1 MEQQSQSVPLPKVA
15 ADLSLILLASFL
27 SLAYFLRS
35 NPGHLLIF
43 DDSYITLRFAE
54 NLFRYNG
61 ITYDG
66 STFLV
71 GATSPLHIV
80 CIAMLGLF
88 MEMEDAS
95 LATGVVFFILSSYLV
110 YLWILA
116 LYNSRRT
123 ALLGGVM
130 MATSGWLI
138 FDALNGM
145 ETTAFI
151 FFSLLTFYLY
161 NRCQAKPFYAIPL
174 ALSIFTR
181 PEGWFI
187 GCSLWMWQLIS
198 YYIERDRL
206 ILRQL
211 FISLGLFLA
220 LIVPYMLLAFLQT
233 GSFLPGTAYAKAVFF
248 GESTMPFINKA
259 GFFKNRFLPFYGS
272 FIYPAS
278 LFILPLMLFARRVIT
293 LPYLW
298 FYFFIFY
305 GAYFIAYPGAIQNY
319 WNRYQHVFIP
329 FIIMAIAGGA
339 MVASGMVK
347 KRSWRIM
354 VLILIAA
361 SILYNQGSSFIN
373 AEKTYANEIKSTR
386 NPKIDLAL
394 WLKQNTPENALIAL
408 HDIGA
413 VGYFSG
419 RKILDLV
426 GLVNPEVTGYYTD
439 QRSKKVIPLS
449 ERKIID
455 YLKQKQPDYLV
466 MFAEWDRFFN
476 LLQPANSNYF
486 QFLHTTLP
494 LYPTTMKYRV
504 FKCSW
509 ENND

>member
-35 NPGHLLIF
+35 NPGHLLVF

-80 CIAMLGLF
+80 CIAMFGLF
-88 MEMEDAS
+88 MKMEDAS
-95 LATGVVFFILSSYLV
+95 ITTGVLFFVLSSYLV

-116 LYNSRRT
+116 LYNSRLT

-161 NRCQAKPFYAIPL
+161 YRYQGKPLYTIPL
-174 ALSIFTR
+174 FFSVLTR

-187 GCSLWMWQLIS
+187 AVSLWMWQFIR
-198 YYIERDRL
+198 YYLDRDKVILKQLSTALGIFFVLTVPYL
-206 ILRQL
+206 IL
-211 FISLGLFLA
+211 S
-220 LIVPYMLLAFLQT
+220 FLQT
-233 GSFLPGTAYAKAVFF
+233 GSLLPGTAYAKAVFF
-248 GESTMPFINKA
+248 GETAMPFINKA
-259 GFFKNRFLPFYGS
+259 GFFKNRLLPFYGS

-293 LPYLW
+293 LSYLW

-305 GAYFIAYPGAIQNY
+305 GAYFTVYPGAIQNY

-329 FIIMAIAGGA
+329 FIIMAIAVGA
-339 MVASGMVK
+339 MAAGGMLK
-347 KRSWRIM
+347 KRVVRILVM
-354 VLILIAA
+354 ILIAV
-361 SILYNQGSSFIN
+361 SILYNQGASFIN
-373 AEKTYANEIKSTR
+373 AEKTYANEIISTR
-386 NPKIDLAL
+386 NPKIELAL
-394 WLKQNTPENALIAL
+394 WLKRNTPDNALIAL

-413 VGYFSG
+413 VGYYSE
-419 RKILDLV
+419 RRMLDLV
-426 GLVNPEVTGYYTD
+426 GLVNPEITGYYLD
-439 QRSKKVIPLS
+439 KQSQKVIPLGD
-449 ERKIID
+449 RQIID
-455 YLKQKQPDYLV
+455 YLKVKQPDYLV
-466 MFAEWDRFFN
+466 MFDEWDRFFN
-476 LLQPANSNYF
+476 LLQPGNEKYF
-486 QFLHTTLP
+486 DLLHTTLP
-494 LYPTTMKYRV
+494 LYPTTMRYRV
-504 FKCSW
+504 FRCSW
-509 ENND
+509 ENNH

>member
-130 MATSGWLI
+130 MATSGWLV
-138 FDALNGM
+138 FDSLNGM

-151 FFSLLTFYLY
+151 FFSLATFYLY
-161 NRCQAKPFYAIPL
+161 HRYQPRALYAVPL
-174 ALSIFTR
+174 ALSVLTR

-187 GCSLWMWQLIS
+187 AGALWMWQLIRCFG
-198 YYIERDRL
+198 ERDKQRVKHLVISLVIFL
-206 ILRQL
+206 ILL
-211 FISLGLFLA
+211 L
-220 LIVPYMLLAFLQT
+220 PYLLLSFYRT
-233 GSFLPGTAYAKAVFF
+233 GSLLPITAYTKAVFF
-248 GESTMPFINKA
+248 GETAMPFINKA
-259 GFFKNRFLPFYGS
+259 GCFMNGLLFFYRTPY
-272 FIYPAS
+272 YPAILLLVPLLLCARKIIS
-278 LFILPLMLFARRVIT
+278 LS
-293 LPYLW
+293 YLW
-298 FYFFIFY
+298 LYIGFFYLSYFLFFPCSIRH
-305 GAYFIAYPGAIQNY
+305 Y
-319 WNRYQHVFIP
+319 WCRYQHIFIP
-329 FIIMAIAGGA
+329 LIILAMSGGA
-339 MVASGMVK
+339 FEVL
-347 KRSWRIM
+347 KRSKKPIFKGLLAWLAGL
-354 VLILIAA
+354 V
-361 SILYNQGSSFIN
+361 ILYNQAASFTSAADIYLIQLN
-373 AEKTYANEIKSTR
+373 SMR
-386 NPKIDLAL
+386 NPQIDLAL
-394 WLKQNTPENALIAL
+394 WLNSNTPDNSLIAL
-408 HDIGA
+408 HDIGT
-413 VGYFSG
+413 VGYFSE
-419 RKILDLV
+419 RKMLDLV
-426 GLVNPEVTGYYTD
+426 GLVNPEVTGYYLD
-439 QRSKKVIPLS
+439 QQSKRVIPLS
-449 ERKIID
+449 QRNIIG
-455 YLKQKQPDYLV
+455 YLKEKRPDYLV
-466 MFAEWDRFFN
+466 MFYEWDRFFN
-476 LLQPANSNYF
+476 LLHSGNSKYF
-486 QFLHTTLP
+486 QLLHTTLP
-494 LYPTTMKYRV
+494 LYPTAMRYRV

-509 ENND
+509 EDND